1 MVFPHVTA
9 LTAGVLLI
17 LQMLLAFLTSGA
29 RGKAGQWVGFGED
42 GDLLRAARR
51 HGNLSENAAIFLMGF
66 LLVEL
71 SGWNA
76 TYLTALCVAF
86 VVLRLLH
93 AAGLSREYQQ
103 RPPPAR
109 RPWNLPDGPGPR
121 RHPDLDRTA
130 TGLRWLSCLARDERR
145 CA

>member
-42 GDLLRAARR
+42 AALLRAARR

-76 TYLTALCVAF
+76 TCLTALCVAF

-93 AAGLSREYQQ
+93 AAGLSREDTNNALRLLGGLGTY
-103 RPPPAR
+103 
-109 RPWNLPDGPGPR
+109 L
-121 RHPDLDRTA
+121 
-130 TGLRWLSCLARDERR
+130 TGLALGGILIWIALQRGYGG
-145 CA
+145 